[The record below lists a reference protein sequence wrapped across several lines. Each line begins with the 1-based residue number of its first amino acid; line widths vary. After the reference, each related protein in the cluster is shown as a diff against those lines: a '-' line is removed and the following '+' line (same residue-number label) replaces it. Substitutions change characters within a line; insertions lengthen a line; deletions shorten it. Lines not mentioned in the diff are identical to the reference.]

1 MDIIVDPTHELM
13 SQSAARIIAD
23 AIRAKPNLSLLIATG
38 NTPIEC
44 YRQLSAIVTSE
55 HIDTSR
61 LVAVQLDEYVS
72 PENNSNAPSLFDWM
86 QRELLQPL
94 VIDSGNVVR
103 FEMGQS
109 MPRATV
115 DVYDT
120 KVGSIGGIDLAI
132 LGLGPNGHLG
142 FNEPPSA
149 PDAPTRLVDLTPESL
164 ISNQPYW
171 DDSQIVP
178 SQAFTAGMTTILGA
192 RKILLLVSGAHKNTV
207 LRHAITG
214 PVSDLLPASQLQS
227 VSGNV
232 TILADNAAWGDIER
246 R

>member
-23 AIRAKPNLSLLIATG
+23 AILAKPNLSLLIATG

-44 YRQLSAIVTSE
+44 YRQLNAIVASE
-55 HIDTSR
+55 QIDTSR
-61 LVAVQLDEYVS
+61 LVAVQLDEYA
-72 PENNSNAPSLFDWM
+72 PPDKNSNAPSLFEWM
-86 QRELLQPL
+86 QREFLQPL
-94 VIDSGNVVR
+94 TIDSGNVVR
-103 FEMGQS
+103 FEMGQLAH
-109 MPRATV
+109 RATV
-115 DVYDT
+115 DAYNR
-120 KVGSIGGIDLAI
+120 KVDSIGGIDLAV

-178 SQAFTAGMTTILGA
+178 SQAFTSGMTTILGA

-207 LRHAITG
+207 LRQAISG
-214 PVSDLLPASQLQS
+214 PVSDLLPASHLQS

-232 TILADNAAWGDIER
+232 TILADDAAWGDIEQR
-246 R
+246 